1 MLNKIYSLNPEIAFR
16 LNTES
21 ENIAGKAF
29 NSETDMLHEFN
40 EEATAVLNLIDG
52 KKTVKDII
60 SNLAEE
66 YEADEK
72 QIQEDVVNCISE
84 LVALKIIQ
92 TED

>member
-1 MLNKIYSLNPEIAFR
+1 MINLTISINPEIAFR
-16 LNTES
+16 LNMEG

-52 KKTVKDII
+52 KKTVKEII
-60 SNLAEE
+60 SNLAKE
-66 YEADEK
+66 YDADED
-72 QIQEDVVNCISE
+72 QIQDDVINCISE
-84 LVALKIIQ
+84 LVALNIIQ

>member
-16 LNTES
+16 LNMED

-40 EEATAVLNLIDG
+40 EAATAVLNLIDG
-52 KKTVKDII
+52 KRTVSDII
-60 SNLAEE
+60 HCLAEE
-66 YEADEK
+66 YDADEK
-72 QIQEDVVNCISE
+72 QIQNDVINCLSE
-84 LVALKIIQ
+84 LKDLNVIQ